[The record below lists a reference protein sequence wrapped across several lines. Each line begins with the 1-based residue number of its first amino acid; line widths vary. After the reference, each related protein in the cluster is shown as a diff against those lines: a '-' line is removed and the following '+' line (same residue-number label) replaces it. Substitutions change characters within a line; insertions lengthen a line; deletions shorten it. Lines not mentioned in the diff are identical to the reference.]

1 MRARLARAQAR
12 LFPHGIWDVVRQV
25 LLFAL
30 AYEAYSLVRGMTDNA
45 RGATVAFQHGRDL
58 IYLERALHIFVEPS
72 VQAWAQTKPAII
84 DTASW
89 IYLNAQTT
97 VTVCALIFIYLAHNR
112 QFYFVRNM
120 MMVAM
125 CLALIGYITFP
136 AAPPRLFPE
145 WGFID
150 SASNYLGV
158 SHKAPVNDLFNPYA
172 AVPSMHVA
180 FSLMIGWTLAQL
192 CKHKAVRVF
201 WALYPLLIT
210 FVIVST
216 ANHFLAD
223 AILGALVAALAAFA
237 AHLLAQRRPAAW
249 SFKPA
254 TATATA

>member
-1 MRARLARAQAR
+1 MRARLSRLQAR
-12 LFPHGIWDVVRQV
+12 LFPHGVWDVARQV

-30 AYEAYSLVRGMTDNA
+30 AYQAYSLVRGLTDNA

-58 IYLERALHIFVEPS
+58 IYLERSLHIFIEPS

-89 IYLNAQTT
+89 IYLNAQTS
-97 VTVCALIFIYLAHNR
+97 VTVGALVFIYVAHNR

-125 CLALIGYITFP
+125 VLALIGYITFP

-150 SASNYLGV
+150 SVTNLAGV
-158 SHKAPVNDLFNPYA
+158 SHKSGVNDLFNPYA

-180 FSLMIGWTLAQL
+180 FSLMIGWTLARV
-192 CKHKAVRVF
+192 CKHRPVRVF

-216 ANHFLAD
+216 ANHFLSD
-223 AILGALVAALAAFA
+223 AFFGAMVAGIAAYA

-249 SFKPA
+249 SFQPINAGA
-254 TATATA
+254 TA